1 MEKNHHVRRNGRRHR
16 LVILFALLISTLTVQ
31 AQSLVKGTV
40 TDASGTP
47 LIGVTVQNTTTK
59 GGTVTDMDGN
69 FAVPARKG
77 DMLKVSYVG
86 YLTQDLRA
94 SGGHMAVTLQ
104 ENVSSLDELVV
115 VGYGVQKKR
124 DIVGAID
131 KVSGDVVENRANTN
145 ITRSLQGQIPG
156 LTITQT
162 DGRSTRGGVSIF
174 AETSTLSVLAVRL
187 LY

>member
-1 MEKNHHVRRNGRRHR
+1 MEKYYQVRRNARCFR
-16 LVILFALLISTLTVQ
+16 LIVLLAFLISALTVQ
-31 AQSLVKGTV
+31 AQSVIKGTV
-40 TDASGTP
+40 IDATGTP
-47 LIGVTVQNTTTK
+47 LIGVTVQNTSTK

-69 FAVPARKG
+69 FAVPAKKG

-131 KVSGDVVENRANTN
+131 KVSGNVVENRANTN
-145 ITRSLQGQIPG
+145 ITRS
-156 LTITQT
+156 
-162 DGRSTRGGVSIF
+162 VSRTMLHSHRVERQ
-174 AETSTLSVLAVRL
+174 ADR
-187 LY
+187 

>member
-1 MEKNHHVRRNGRRHR
+1 MEKNHHVRRNGRRYR

-145 ITRSLQGQIPG
+145 ITRS
-156 LTITQT
+156 
-162 DGRSTRGGVSIF
+162 VSRTMLHSHRVERQ
-174 AETSTLSVLAVRL
+174 ADR
-187 LY
+187 

>member
-1 MEKNHHVRRNGRRHR
+1 MEKNHHVRRNGRRYR
-16 LVILFALLISTLTVQ
+16 LAILFALLISTLTVQ

-94 SGGHMAVTLQ
+94 SGSHMTVTLQ

-145 ITRSLQGQIPG
+145 ITRS
-156 LTITQT
+156 
-162 DGRSTRGGVSIF
+162 VSRTMLHSHKV
-174 AETSTLSVLAVRL
+174 ARQADR
-187 LY
+187 

>member
-1 MEKNHHVRRNGRRHR
+1 MEKNHHVRRDGRRYR
-16 LVILFALLISTLTVQ
+16 LAILFALLISTLTVQ

-69 FAVPARKG
+69 FVVPARKG

-94 SGGHMAVTLQ
+94 AGGHMAVTLQ

-145 ITRSLQGQIPG
+145 ITRS
-156 LTITQT
+156 
-162 DGRSTRGGVSIF
+162 VSRTMLHSHRV
-174 AETSTLSVLAVRL
+174 ARQADR
-187 LY
+187 